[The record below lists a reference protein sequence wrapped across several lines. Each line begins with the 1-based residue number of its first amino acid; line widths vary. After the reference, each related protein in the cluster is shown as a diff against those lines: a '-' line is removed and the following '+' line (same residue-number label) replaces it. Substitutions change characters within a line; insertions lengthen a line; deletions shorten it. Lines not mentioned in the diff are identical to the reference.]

1 MRRIRL
7 RRPSAALVVASGAL
21 FVALGGASYAALRM
35 PANSVGSKQLR
46 NGAVTSGKIANRAVT
61 SPKINFSGFPTVP
74 SATHADTATSAT
86 TATNATKATK
96 ATNATNATTATN
108 ATNASN
114 AAELGGR
121 PAGAYALAR
130 TLQPTSA
137 FMQNGW
143 YTPSP
148 STYGVAGYAKDQFG
162 VVHLFGEAAHNGGS
176 TLQAI
181 FTLPVGFRPAYR
193 VVEPVVELSIPP
205 SFGAIEI
212 DPDGSVTARTGNI
225 EPDMEGVT
233 FVAGG

>member
-1 MRRIRL
+1 
-7 RRPSAALVVASGAL
+7 
-21 FVALGGASYAALRM
+21 VALGGASYAALSM
-35 PANSVGSKQLR
+35 PANWVGSKQLR
-46 NGAVTSGKIANRAVT
+46 NGAVTSQKITNRAVT
-61 SPKINFSGFPTVP
+61 PPKINFSGFPTVP

-86 TATNATKATK
+86 TATNAT
-96 ATNATNATTATN
+96 NATTATN
-108 ATNASN
+108 ATNAAN

-121 PAGAYALAR
+121 PAGAYSLAR

-181 FTLPVGFRPAYR
+181 FTLPVGFRPAYQ

-205 SFGAIEI
+205 TFGAIEI
-212 DPDGSVTARTGNI
+212 DPDGTVTARTGNI